1 MNLTVFST
9 LLQTILSL
17 IPQITSSATINQIV
31 TMLINLIPIA
41 VQEAQ
46 DVVPL
51 IRNIIAALSNSSSV
65 TPDQVA
71 ALKALDAEIDASYDA
86 ALSAYLAAR
95 KNPQTPAAQ

>member
-1 MNLTVFST
+1 MSWTVVASI
-9 LLQTILSL
+9 LQTLLSL
-17 IPQITSSATINQIV
+17 IPQITSSAKINEIITQ
-31 TMLINLIPIA
+31 LINLIPIA

-46 DVVPL
+46 DIVPL
-51 IRNIIAALSNSSSV
+51 IRNIITALSNSGSV

-95 KNPQTPAAQ
+95 KNPQSPAA